1 MQIRVNRGRQ
11 GAADAGRILGNGRCG
26 RSHGGHVVAAVD
38 MHGHGSGGRAAVIFR
53 DRHRERVGQAFARAQ
68 ALHRGQGG
76 IQHITV
82 VAVGV
87 HAERAV
93 GAGCIGLGR
102 EADHIMHIHIRGLG
116 QRAAGNSRSFGN
128 IYGCGGQYRQIV
140 GAVDGHCQ
148 GIGGCGPVI
157 VGHRK
162 GEGLCQALTHAQALH
177 HGQRIIQDI
186 DIVAVGVHAERAVET
201 GGISLWAEG
210 HNIMDISI
218 HGRGQRAA
226 DHRRVFCD
234 GSRGSCHRGR
244 VIAPVD
250 AHGDHRGR

>member
-1 MQIRVNRGRQ
+1 MIV
-11 GAADAGRILGNGRCG
+11 
-26 RSHGGHVVAAVD
+26 
-38 MHGHGSGGRAAVIFR
+38 R